1 MEKYIGGTLKER
13 QGLRA
18 TKAGWNGSWGSNG
31 TDELSAGYF

>member
-18 TKAGWNGSWGSNG
+18 TKARWNGTWGSNEA
-31 TDELSAGYF
+31 DKVLAGYF